1 MKIVDVV
8 CSKGRTGFYFD
19 DQRAIKQGAG
29 HDGVFYTGA
38 PVTEGFTAVRQAGE
52 AISVML
58 ILEDGQVAWG
68 DCAAVQ
74 YSGAGGRDPLFLAK
88 DFIPLIEAHIKPRLV
103 GKEADNFRA
112 LAAMME
118 AIQVDGKRLH
128 TAIRYGVSQALLD
141 AVAKSTGRLMCEVVA
156 DEYGCTVSETPIPV
170 FTQSGDDRYTNSD
183 KMIIKGAQVLPHALI
198 NNVKDKLGEKG
209 EKLAEY
215 VAWLRDRILQYR
227 TDDAYAPVLHIDCYG
242 TIGAVYGN
250 NNYKAMADYI
260 EELGRIAKPFHLRI
274 EGPMDCD
281 SDREAQ
287 IEALAGLT
295 AELDKRGCDVE
306 LVADE
311 WCNTLEDIKLFADAK
326 AGHMVQIKTPD
337 LGGVN
342 NTIEAV
348 LYCKEKGIGAYQGGT
363 CNETDRSAQVCV
375 QCAMATQPVQILAKP
390 GMGVDE
396 GFMIVYN
403 EMERILALRR
413 AKNACKK

>member
-1 MKIVDVV
+1 MKIVDLV
-8 CSKGRTGFYFD
+8 CSAGRTGFYFD
-19 DQRAIKQGAG
+19 DQRAIKGGAG
-29 HDGVFYTGA
+29 HDGIFYVGA

-52 AISVML
+52 SISVML
-58 ILEDGQVAWG
+58 VLEDGQVAFG

-88 DFIPLIEAHIKPRLV
+88 DFIPLIEEHIKPQLV
-103 GKEADNFRA
+103 GKEADNFRE
-112 LAAMME
+112 LCTMME
-118 AIQVDGKRLH
+118 AIQIDGKRLH
-128 TAIRYGVSQALLD
+128 TAIRYGVSQAILD
-141 AVAKSTGRLMCEVVA
+141 AVAKATGRLMCEVVA
-156 DEYGCTVSETPIPV
+156 DEYGCTVSDKPLNI
-170 FTQSGDDRYTNSD
+170 FTQSGDDRYSNAD

-198 NNVKDKLGEKG
+198 NNVEEKLGKNG

-215 VAWLRDRILQYR
+215 VAWLRDRILSMRLDPNYN
-227 TDDAYAPVLHIDCYG
+227 PVIHIDVYG
-242 TIGAVYGN
+242 TIGAAMGN
-250 NNYKAMADYI
+250 HEYKKMADYI
-260 EELGRIAKPFHLRI
+260 EELGKIAKPLHLRI

-281 SDREAQ
+281 STREEQ
-287 IEALAGLT
+287 IEALSALT
-295 AELDKRGCDVE
+295 AELDARGCDVE

-311 WCNTLEDIKLFADAK
+311 WCNTLEDIKLFADKK

-348 LYCKEKGIGAYQGGT
+348 LYCQEKGIGAYQGGT

-375 QCAMATQPVQILAKP
+375 HCAMATQPVQILAKP

-403 EMERILALRR
+403 EMNRIIAVRN
-413 AKNACKK
+413 AKKAK